1 MEAAWIWR
9 MEEMLVQ
16 GLEKIVAEVWS
27 FYGYHLRELSLVPNY
42 KTQEVLPFEMTIFYP
57 FHIALDENGIP
68 VGFKGTSPILP
79 TPPMIIFMDL
89 LDRWL
94 ESKAVSQHDIWW
106 R

>member
-1 MEAAWIWR
+1 

-16 GLEKIVAEVWS
+16 GLEKIVAELWS

-57 FHIALDENGIP
+57 FHITLDENGIP

-89 LDRWL
+89 LDR
-94 ESKAVSQHDIWW
+94 
-106 R
+106 